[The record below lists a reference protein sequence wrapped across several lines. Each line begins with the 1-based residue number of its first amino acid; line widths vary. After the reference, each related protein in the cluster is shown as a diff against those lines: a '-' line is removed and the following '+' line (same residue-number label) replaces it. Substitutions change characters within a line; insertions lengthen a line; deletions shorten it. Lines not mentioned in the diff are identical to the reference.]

1 MKVVAVI
8 DRFEGKKAVLM
19 LGDEEVQVVW
29 PRQSLPSE
37 AREGDF
43 ITMEL
48 QIDGEATIAA
58 KAEAERLLKEILER
72 NQEG

>member
-1 MKVVAVI
+1 MKVLAVI

-19 LGDEEVQVVW
+19 LGDEEFQVVW
-29 PRQSLPSE
+29 PRESLPSE

-48 QIDGEATIAA
+48 QVNNEATTAA
-58 KAEAERLLKEILER
+58 KEEAERLLKELLKE
-72 NQEG
+72 NQES